1 MPLWK
6 RREPASDGAASRAVF
21 GVGMQ
26 VLVRLDRSRY
36 PESMVEDPIGVIVGA
51 GDSDGAA
58 LYAPVS
64 GRDMVWIVQFDEP
77 FYGLDGS
84 GPHAS
89 ARVAQDCLEP
99 APEA

>member
-1 MPLWK
+1 MALWK
-6 RREPASDGAASRAVF
+6 RREPAPDGAASRAVF

-26 VLVRLDRSRY
+26 VVVRLDRTRY
-36 PESMVEDPIGVIVGA
+36 PESMVDDPIGVIVGA

-64 GRDMVWIVQFDEP
+64 GRDAIWTVQFDEP

-84 GPHAS
+84 GPHLS
-89 ARVAQDCLEP
+89 ARVVQASLEP